1 MAKIKPV
8 SGAKTPAGPK
18 NPGAIGCLVLIGL
31 VLLVICLVLFFSLSP
46 K

>member
-1 MAKIKPV
+1 MAKIKPAG
-8 SGAKTPAGPK
+8 GAKTRGGPK